1 MFYQIYLT
9 NLAAEWEYILTL
21 KKEVG
26 AQIPEFLVFGSDAL
40 WTSTILFTNAMNDIM
55 IIFNFK
61 SAYQNILEGNLSSMM
76 LYANWNWFTFSSILY
91 LLFEID
97 ESEIN
102 TTLFILLLNI

>member
-1 MFYQIYLT
+1 MSFYQIYLT

-26 AQIPEFLVFGSDAL
+26 AQIPEFLVFGSDAW
-40 WTSTILFTNAMNDIM
+40 WTSTILFTNAMNDVM
-55 IIFNFK
+55 IIFDFK
-61 SAYQNILEGNLSSMM
+61 SGYQNILYYLSSMM
-76 LYANWNWFTFSSILY
+76 LYANWNRFTFSSILY